1 MSILI
6 QKKKDTIV
14 TTYCDP
20 KALLSIVA
28 ICVIV
33 TIISVAVFLIIFDA
47 LVSDHIKENWNDNQK
62 QIFYESVKFAKL
74 IIYTAISLLLVL
86 YFATH

>member
-1 MSILI
+1 M
-6 QKKKDTIV
+6 
-14 TTYCDP
+14 TYCDP

-33 TIISVAVFLIIFDA
+33 TITSIAVFLIIFDA
-47 LVSDHIKENWNDNQK
+47 LASDHIKKNWNDNQK
-62 QIFYESVKFAKL
+62 QIFYECVKFSRL
-74 IIYTAISLLLVL
+74 IIYTAISLLVIL

>member
-1 MSILI
+1 M
-6 QKKKDTIV
+6 

-33 TIISVAVFLIIFDA
+33 TITSVAVFLIIFDA
-47 LVSDHIKENWNDNQK
+47 LASDHIKENWNDNQK
-62 QIFYESVKFAKL
+62 QIFYECVKFSRL
-74 IIYTAISLLLVL
+74 IIYTAISLLVIL
-86 YFATH
+86 YFATR